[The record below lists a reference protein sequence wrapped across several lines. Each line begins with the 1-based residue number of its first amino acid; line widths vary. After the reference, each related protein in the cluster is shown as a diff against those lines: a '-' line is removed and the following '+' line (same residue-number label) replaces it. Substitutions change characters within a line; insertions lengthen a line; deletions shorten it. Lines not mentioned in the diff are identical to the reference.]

1 MIITTFEWHYY
12 LTIPLSNKFNS
23 NTIVESFEELN
34 YFTGFTTSGVQT
46 LHDCYFKK
54 IGLKN
59 IVRVEGYYS
68 MNVYPLTVYNMPNL
82 TYIGN
87 DHDMLLGT
95 TNPMNNAYSIAFYLP
110 KLEHIYSL
118 RYYWYGRGEL
128 RWMVIGTNNGGKVV
142 TCGYNNYYMYMRKG
156 PVGIFVPDELVEN
169 YKNTEPWSSGAT
181 IIHGISEFKTLVT
194 DVTGEELPSEE

>member
-1 MIITTFEWHYY
+1 MIITAFEWHYY

-23 NTIVESFEELN
+23 NTLVESFEELN
-34 YFTGFTTSGVQT
+34 YFTGFTTSGAST

-54 IGLKN
+54 LGLKN
-59 IVRVEGYYS
+59 RVRVEGYYS

-87 DHDMLLGT
+87 DHDMLIGINSSI
-95 TNPMNNAYSIAFYLP
+95 TNTVSVAFYLP
-110 KLEHIYSL
+110 KLEHIFNP
-118 RYYWYGRGEL
+118 RYYWYGKGEL

-142 TCGYNNYYMYMRKG
+142 TCTNNNYMNYMRKT
-156 PVGIFVPDELVEN
+156 PKGIFVPDELVDD
-169 YKNTEPWSSGAT
+169 YKNTAPWSSST